1 MDVEDDINVLDDY
14 LIYHLYYED
23 YLYIN
28 FWPSEGYDEHKFL
41 VYPGHMQLRIEYEKF
56 GTNYQIKLYLDS
68 DNNVYRYIVSFN
80 YKVLA
85 EVNRRLPISYF
96 LNYEN
101 GKVLCDSELKV
112 LKIVNRLLDMK
123 AFL

>member
-14 LIYHLYYED
+14 LMYNLYYED
-23 YLYIN
+23 YLYIR

-41 VYPGHMQLRIEYEKF
+41 VYPDYMQLRIEYEKF
-56 GTNYQIKLYLDS
+56 GKNYQIKLYLDT
-68 DNNVYRYIVSFN
+68 NNDVHKYIVSFN

-85 EVNRRLPISYF
+85 EINKQLPISYF

-101 GKVLCDSELKV
+101 GKVLWDSELKV
-112 LKIVNRLLDMK
+112 MKIVDRLMGMK